1 MPIKKRET
9 PEWEVF
15 EIGILI
21 YSKWNDYFK
30 LYFFIVSLRDSPY
43 CISSTNENVIATGDE
58 GGVVRLFDIRKKN
71 PIDELLIDDGRCDD
85 GINSI
90 YQSTDGK
97 YLLVASGDGTLSTY
111 NCKRRIFLMETLV
124 TLRTYFAI
132 FNRV

>member
-1 MPIKKRET
+1 MI
-9 PEWEVF
+9 
-15 EIGILI
+15 ILNYI
-21 YSKWNDYFK
+21 
-30 LYFFIVSLRDSPY
+30 FFIVSLRDSPY

-132 FNRV
+132 VDRVLKCFLIKKY